1 MEEEPQDVDFGPDP
15 MDFDVPESLSP
26 RITLTPPKNPTRK
39 RAFLPV
45 PTDHRIELSDE
56 MWKRQ
61 CTELA
66 IQVATASASSGRQR
80 AARSRSNAL
89 QSRAPE
95 LSRAVCGLRP
105 RAASSSEHCLLAAIS
120 PL

>member
-15 MDFDVPESLSP
+15 MDFVPESLSP
-26 RITLTPPKNPTRK
+26 RVTLTPPKNPTRK

-66 IQVATASASSGRQR
+66 IQVAKRPPLPLDDNEQPDLVATRYSP
-80 AARSRSNAL
+80 AL
-89 QSRAPE
+89 QSYLEQCADYGRA
-95 LSRAVCGLRP
+95 LLHRQSTVC
-105 RAASSSEHCLLAAIS
+105 
-120 PL
+120 

>member
-26 RITLTPPKNPTRK
+26 RVTLTPPKNPTRK

-66 IQVATASASSGRQR
+66 IQVAKRPPLPLDDNEQPDLVATRYSPV
-80 AARSRSNAL
+80 L
-89 QSRAPE
+89 QSYLEQCADYGRA
-95 LSRAVCGLRP
+95 LLHRQSTVC
-105 RAASSSEHCLLAAIS
+105 
-120 PL
+120 